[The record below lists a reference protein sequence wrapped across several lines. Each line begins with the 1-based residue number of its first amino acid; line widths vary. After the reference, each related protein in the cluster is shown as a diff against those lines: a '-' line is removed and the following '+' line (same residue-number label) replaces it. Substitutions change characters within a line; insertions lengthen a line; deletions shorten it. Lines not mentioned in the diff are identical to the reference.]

1 MFSPVLAVSVLGVAG
16 IVVLVL
22 ALLVFLF
29 SLLHPEGLR
38 RPGGYLDGQE
48 PRREDTRGDGEHRSG

>member
-1 MFSPVLAVSVLGVAG
+1 MSLLGILGLAVLGVAL
-16 IVVLVL
+16 VVL
-22 ALLVFLF
+22 LV

-48 PRREDTRGDGEHRSG
+48 PQRRDDEHADA

>member
-1 MFSPVLAVSVLGVAG
+1 MLPTATISALGIAG

-22 ALLVFLF
+22 ALIVLLV
-29 SLLHPEGLR
+29 SLLHPEGMR

-48 PRREDTRGDGEHRSG
+48 PRRRDDDEA

>member
-1 MFSPVLAVSVLGVAG
+1 MPSPVLAFSALGVAG
-16 IVVLVL
+16 LVVLAL

-48 PRREDTRGDGEHRSG
+48 PQPHRDDEPAP

>member
-1 MFSPVLAVSVLGVAG
+1 MVAPAISILGVAG
-16 IVVLVL
+16 IVVLAL
-22 ALLVFLF
+22 ALLVLLF

-48 PRREDTRGDGEHRSG
+48 PQPGETPGERSER

>member
-1 MFSPVLAVSVLGVAG
+1 MSALGIAGLVVLAVAL
-16 IVVLVL
+16 VVL
-22 ALLVFLF
+22 LV

-48 PRREDTRGDGEHRSG
+48 PRRGARDDADTDA

>member
-1 MFSPVLAVSVLGVAG
+1 MTVATVSLLGIAGIAVLAVAVL
-16 IVVLVL
+16 L
-22 ALLVFLF
+22 LLV

-48 PRREDTRGDGEHRSG
+48 PRREERDESC

>member
-1 MFSPVLAVSVLGVAG
+1 MIVFAISAAGVAGLAVLGVAL
-16 IVVLVL
+16 VVLV
-22 ALLVFLF
+22 V

-48 PRREDTRGDGEHRSG
+48 PRRRDADDSY

>member
-1 MFSPVLAVSVLGVAG
+1 MSPFGIAGLVVLGVA
-16 IVVLVL
+16 VAVL
-22 ALLVFLF
+22 LF

-48 PRREDTRGDGEHRSG
+48 PQRGEDEDR

>member
-1 MFSPVLAVSVLGVAG
+1 MSTLGIVGLVVLGLAVA
-16 IVVLVL
+16 
-22 ALLVFLF
+22 ALLL

-48 PRREDTRGDGEHRSG
+48 PRADTEAAEAHERADDER